1 MALHITTG
9 EVDGIAVLWLEG
21 RIVLGEETILLREKV
36 KSLIAAGNKKLVLN
50 MYNITLIDSSGLGA
64 LVAVHTTAKLG
75 GASVRLCDL
84 GAKFNELLHITR
96 LLTIFEVSSTEA
108 EAIRSLSK

>member
-21 RIVLGEETILLREKV
+21 RIVLGEETIVLREKV

-50 MYNITLIDSSGLGA
+50 MNNITLIDSSGLGA

-84 GAKFNELLHITR
+84 GAKLNELLHITR